1 VKAEVLQLDRRIGI
15 LLAVLCGLAIGVF
28 IYAAAHPPLLTGYD
42 FEAFWCGAKALLQ
55 HASPYTNE
63 PLHACEA
70 TTSPAFFLRYPQ
82 VTVPV
87 PLPGY
92 AIALFTPF
100 ALIPFALARIVWL
113 ILQVFCA
120 LVIGRGIAKLS
131 GMPPLTA
138 LAASGLAVLGPALL
152 QGALSPIP
160 IALTVCAALA
170 LRRKQWNAATILL
183 GFAMVEPHMVLPA
196 CVAVFLTIPQM
207 RIRLLAAGAGA
218 AAVMLAVLGP
228 QIALSYFTTVLP
240 LHAASE
246 VNNLGQLSLTAL
258 LYHLGAAPA
267 LALRLGSL
275 QYVLLA
281 LLGVFA
287 ARALYLKQDD
297 RSWLVLLPAA
307 FAVTGGAFIH
317 LDEVAMAVPLAC
329 VIVMRRPNP
338 FSMLAL
344 LMLAMPVASILDW
357 FPLSVPAA
365 MLCVWLMARP
375 EFPLRRV
382 IANGILPAATALVV
396 VGGAFALH
404 SVAAEH
410 AQQAVTYIVNLVDP
424 GGTANASATWF
435 AYNSLAQITP
445 LWWAQEAW
453 TLLPLAILVTLS
465 VRESLAGDAGGAEWK
480 RLGGAPGTWNR
491 TGSRP

>member
-1 VKAEVLQLDRRIGI
+1 MKAEVLQLDRRIGI

-28 IYAAAHPPLLTGYD
+28 TYTLIHPLQLAGYD

-55 HASPYTNE
+55 HASPYANE
-63 PLHACEA
+63 PLHTCEA
-70 TTSPAFFLRYPQ
+70 TTLPAFFVHYPQ

-92 AIALFTPF
+92 AIALFIPLALVPF
-100 ALIPFALARIVWL
+100 AIARVVWL
-113 ILQVFCA
+113 VLQIVCA
-120 LVIGRGIAKLS
+120 LVIARGIAKLS
-131 GMPPLTA
+131 GMPSLTA
-138 LAASGLAVLGPALL
+138 LAASALAVLGPAVLE
-152 QGALSPIP
+152 GALSPMP

-170 LRRKQWNAATILL
+170 LRRRQWNAAAVLL
-183 GFAMVEPHMVLPA
+183 GFAMIEPHMVLPA
-196 CVAVFLTIPQM
+196 CVAVFLAIPQM
-207 RIRLLAAGAGA
+207 RLRLLAAGAGA
-218 AAVMLAVLGP
+218 AAVMLAALGP
-228 QIALSYFTTVLP
+228 HVALSYFTAVLP

-287 ARALYLKQDD
+287 ARALYLKDDD

-329 VIVMRRPNP
+329 VIVMRRPNALSILAL
-338 FSMLAL
+338 FMLAL
-344 LMLAMPVASILDW
+344 PVASVLDW
-357 FPLSVPAA
+357 LPLCVPAA

-375 EFPLRRV
+375 EFHLRALT
-382 IANGILPAATALVV
+382 ANGLLPAAAVLLIM
-396 VGGAFALH
+396 GGAFALH
-404 SVAAEH
+404 SLAAAH
-410 AQQAVTYIVNLVDP
+410 AQQTVTHVVRFANP
-424 GGTANASATWF
+424 GGAASASVTWF
-435 AYNSLAQITP
+435 AYNALATMTP
-445 LWWAQEAW
+445 LWWPREMW
-453 TLLPLAILVTLS
+453 TLLPLAILVGLS
-465 VRESLAGDAGGAEWK
+465 VRESFAGEAAGARW
-480 RLGGAPGTWNR
+480 A
-491 TGSRP
+491 RPAQRAIL

>member
-55 HASPYTNE
+55 HASPYSNE
-63 PLHACEA
+63 PLHTCEA
-70 TTSPAFFLRYPQ
+70 TTSPPFFLRYPQ

-100 ALIPFALARIVWL
+100 ALVPFALARIVWM

-138 LAASGLAVLGPALL
+138 LAASGLAVLGPAVL

-170 LRRKQWNAATILL
+170 LRRKQWNAAAILL

-196 CVAVFLTIPQM
+196 CVAVFLAIPQM

-218 AAVMLAVLGP
+218 AAVMLAALGP
-228 QIALSYFTTVLP
+228 QVALSYFTTVLP

-281 LLGVFA
+281 LLGIFA
-287 ARALYLKQDD
+287 ARAFYRRQGD

-338 FSMLAL
+338 LSMLAL
-344 LMLAMPVASILDW
+344 FMLALPVASILDW

-365 MLCVWLMARP
+365 MLCVWLMVRP
-375 EFPLRRV
+375 EFHLRRFV
-382 IANGILPAATALVV
+382 QNGILPAAAALIVM
-396 VGGAFALH
+396 GGALALH
-404 SVAAEH
+404 SVAGAQ
-410 AQQAVTYIVNLVDP
+410 AQQAVTHVVNLANP

-435 AYNSLAQITP
+435 AYNSLAKMTP
-445 LWWAQEAW
+445 LWWPQEVW
-453 TLLPLAILVTLS
+453 TLLPLAILVALS
-465 VRESLAGDAGGAEWK
+465 VRESVVGDAGDVPWP
-480 RLGGAPGTWNR
+480 RRVGAPATWNR
-491 TGSRP
+491 TGFRP

>member
-1 VKAEVLQLDRRIGI
+1 MKAEVLQVDHRVGI

-55 HASPYTNE
+55 HASPYANE

-100 ALIPFALARIVWL
+100 ALVPFALARIVWL

-120 LVIGRGIAKLS
+120 VVIGRGIAKLS

-138 LAASGLAVLGPALL
+138 LAASAVAVLGPALL

-170 LRRKQWNAATILL
+170 LRQKHWNTAAILL

-196 CVAVFLTIPQM
+196 CVAVFFTIPQM
-207 RIRLLAAGAGA
+207 RMRLLAAGAGA

-228 QIALSYFTTVLP
+228 HVALSYFTTVLP
-240 LHAASE
+240 FHAASE
-246 VNNLGQLSLTAL
+246 VNNLGQLSLTAV

-287 ARALYLKQDD
+287 ARALYRKQDD

-329 VIVMRRPNP
+329 IMVMRRPNP
-338 FSMLAL
+338 LSVLALFMLAL
-344 LMLAMPVASILDW
+344 PVASILDW

-365 MLCVWLMARP
+365 MQCVWLMARP
-375 EFPLRRV
+375 EFRLRRV
-382 IANGILPAATALVV
+382 VANGILPAAIALAVM
-396 VGGAFALH
+396 GGALALH
-404 SVAAEH
+404 SVAAAH
-410 AQQAVTYIVNLVDP
+410 AQQTVTHVVKFADP
-424 GGTANASATWF
+424 RGTASASTTWF
-435 AYNSLAQITP
+435 AYNSLAQMTP
-445 LWWAQEAW
+445 LWWPQEAW
-453 TLLPLAILVTLS
+453 TLLPLAILVALS
-465 VRESLAGDAGGAEWK
+465 VRESLADAGGVPWP
-480 RLGGAPGTWNR
+480 RRMGSPGALNR